1 MRTILVLLF
10 AWMNTGLF
18 YYFTHEKSDDI
29 SDPTINV
36 ALNMV
41 TMLTMAIVPL
51 VIGAVVALIVR
62 KSRPAVRYSSIVY
75 GIAIP
80 SCYLAYG
87 GSRLLPER
95 EIGSAVLATA
105 FCLLIYY
112 TIYRM
117 STWSGEA
124 ANVSDKF

>member
-1 MRTILVLLF
+1 MRTVLVLLF
-10 AWMNTGLF
+10 AWLNTGLF
-18 YYFTHEKSDDI
+18 YYFTNEKSNDI

-51 VIGAVVALIVR
+51 TIGAVVALIVW
-62 KSRPAVRYSSIVY
+62 KSKPTVRYSSIVF
-75 GIAIP
+75 GIMIP
-80 SCYLAYG
+80 ACYLAYG
-87 GSRLLPER
+87 GSRLLPES
-95 EIGSAVLATA
+95 EIGLAVLATA

-117 STWSGEA
+117 STWNAES
-124 ANVSDKF
+124 ANVSDEF